1 MKKYLV
7 SFYVVENEVWKAH
20 FSYTINSSELSENLQ
35 CIKSRGF
42 RQREKNNIFI
52 KTFSSDVDVMH
63 MVYTIVELP
72 IKL

>member
-7 SFYVVENEVWKAH
+7 TFYVVENEVWKAH
-20 FSYTINSSELSENLQ
+20 FCYTIDSSELSENIQ
-35 CIKSRGF
+35 TFKSRGF

-63 MVYTIVELP
+63 MVYTVVELP
-72 IKL
+72 VKL